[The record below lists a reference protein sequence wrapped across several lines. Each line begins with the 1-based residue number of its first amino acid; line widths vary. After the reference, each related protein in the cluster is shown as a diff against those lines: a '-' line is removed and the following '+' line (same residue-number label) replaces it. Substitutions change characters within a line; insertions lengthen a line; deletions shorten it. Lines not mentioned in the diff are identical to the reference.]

1 MELAAVKEAGLKE
14 ADEDRQRLADTLN
27 GRARATEQLEQ
38 VLVAIADNAEM
49 RDVQGRHEAEKRDPN
64 PNPNPNPRPNPNPN
78 PAPDPDPNQAE
89 KRDVLQTTVALQEE
103 LQGAEM
109 QERHERKSIEAQTE
123 GAIHTARNLG
133 QLAAYFLQTGAMRE
147 AADFYLQAKAVF
159 DAALGPDHLRTQ
171 KWQQELFFLINAP
184 AIQGM
189 LKEQPGGGKAG
200 GAAVAVSA
208 GGAPVAT
215 PQEWWLGNMAAA
227 GGGGGGG
234 GGGDDGLAFWMRN
247 LYEMNWRDG
256 DGPEGGAGA
265 SAGASGEQQ
274 QQAGPMFT
282 PLGTLS
288 LQTAAPGT
296 AAGAAPPMADLQFAT
311 DWVEQIFTPRAG
323 AAADADVDARMVD
336 AASWLQTTFATPREG
351 SGGGGAVMP
360 LQKVQ
365 GSRSGAAPQTPR
377 GGAGP
382 EGGLSSTPAATQQSD
397 DAVMAAAM
405 QAETNPD

>member
-1 MELAAVKEAGLKE
+1 M
-14 ADEDRQRLADTLN
+14 
-27 GRARATEQLEQ
+27 
-38 VLVAIADNAEM
+38 
-49 RDVQGRHEAEKRDPN
+49 
-64 PNPNPNPRPNPNPN
+64 
-78 PAPDPDPNQAE
+78 
-89 KRDVLQTTVALQEE
+89 LQTTVALQEE

-109 QERHERKSIEAQTE
+109 QERHERKSVEAQTE

-189 LKEQPGGGKAG
+189 LKDQPGGKAG
-200 GAAVAVSA
+200 GAAAAASA
-208 GGAPVAT
+208 GGA
-215 PQEWWLGNMAAA
+215 QEWWLGNMAAA
-227 GGGGGGG
+227 GGGGGGGG

-351 SGGGGAVMP
+351 SGGGGAP

-365 GSRSGAAPQTPR
+365 GSRSGAAPPTPR

-382 EGGLSSTPAATQQSD
+382 EGGVGSTPAATQQSD

-405 QAETNPD
+405 QAETNPDQPRP